1 MAVRSS
7 YKRKA
12 QGRSLGLRGVQD
24 YLIFALF
31 TVLSVIALY
40 PILWLITNSLK
51 TSADMF
57 DHTWALPK
65 VWHWD
70 NYVKA
75 WGFGIQ
81 NYLFNSIV
89 VTVLSV
95 LLTVALGSMAA
106 YALSRFDFRF
116 KNPLF
121 YLILG
126 GMMLAP
132 EVALFPLFKILR
144 TLHIYDTY
152 WGLVLPYVAFGLPFT
167 TFLIR
172 AYMLGIPREI
182 EEAAEMDGASPWQTF
197 MRIIL
202 PLSRPILASAALLQT
217 MRVWNEFMFALTF
230 IESEKTKTLT
240 VGAMSFASALRTDW
254 TVLMAGLVI
263 SAIPI
268 VVVFFVVQKQF
279 IAGLT
284 QGSVK

>member
-1 MAVRSS
+1 MAVRTRAKSS
-7 YKRKA
+7 TPGKA
-12 QGRSLGLRGVQD
+12 WSFARIQE

-31 TVLSVIALY
+31 TLLSVIALY
-40 PILWLITNSLK
+40 PVLWLITNSLK

-57 DHTWALPK
+57 DQTWALPK
-65 VWHWD
+65 VWHWE
-70 NYVKA
+70 NYAKA

-81 NYLFNSIV
+81 NYLVNSIA

-116 KNPLF
+116 RNPLF

-144 TLHIYDTY
+144 TFHIYDTY
-152 WGLVLPYVAFGLPFT
+152 WGLVFPYVAFGLPFT

-172 AYMLGIPREI
+172 AYMLGIPKEI
-182 EEAAEMDGASPWQTF
+182 EEAAEIDGANSLQTF
-197 MRIIL
+197 WSIIL

-240 VGAMSFASALRTDW
+240 VGVMSFASALRTDW

-268 VVVFFVVQKQF
+268 VLVFFVVQKQF

-284 QGSVK
+284 QGGVK